1 MIQGTVLFFSKY
13 PFFVFVKNATA
24 YETTIPYFHRKVK
37 KYPHCLFGNT
47 VFRFG
52 HGVLPTGA
60 PPCSDGRKIPCGEN
74 LFCRLQSGKAI
85 RQRSLN
91 AKKQDKRGRKK
102 DGGRSGRRPFYLAQ
116 EEGFEPP
123 CLLGKRFSRP
133 PRCDRF
139 DIPAYFIAAMRR
151 VASPQAFCL
160 CGGLPVAKVAPSR
173 GRFVSRRISR
183 AVSAERQKG
192 RVLPPSARFGN
203 TIQYSTP
210 RRKCQ

>member
-52 HGVLPTGA
+52 HGVLPTDA

-102 DGGRSGRRPFYLAQ
+102 RTAAEAAAVL
-116 EEGFEPP
+116 
-123 CLLGKRFSRP
+123 
-133 PRCDRF
+133 
-139 DIPAYFIAAMRR
+139 FIW
-151 VASPQAFCL
+151 
-160 CGGLPVAKVAPSR
+160 
-173 GRFVSRRISR
+173 
-183 AVSAERQKG
+183 
-192 RVLPPSARFGN
+192 
-203 TIQYSTP
+203 
-210 RRKCQ
+210 RRKRDSNPRAFWENDFQGTSTCRKLRDFRRRYRTIKEAESPVFTRVFGSFLFESQKILAP